1 MGYDTHTINPRNT
14 IMLFETDVPIPPP
27 YHGGHT
33 KTAYP
38 FSRLAPGQSV
48 LWPCTDKKARHLA
61 RKAAY
66 QVASRLNW
74 QITVRSLP
82 DGVRV
87 WRHN

>member
-1 MGYDTHTINPRNT
+1 
-14 IMLFETDVPIPPP
+14 MLFETDVPIPPP
-27 YHGGHT
+27 YHGGAT

-48 LWPCTDKKARHLA
+48 LWPCTDSRARNLA

-66 QVASRLNW
+66 QVAGRLKW

-82 DGVRV
+82 DGIRV